1 MKSNSLKTIFIPG
14 FIIFVLGLCFL
25 LGGDMGY
32 PIICLF
38 LIFPLIFFI
47 QSIISASNKTNFIL
61 SSIVAENMPL
71 QDCILF
77 STSMI
82 IAIKDIDA
90 IKYYGINYAI
100 ISIIGFTITKTIIIF
115 KDKQKN
121 KVN

>member
-61 SSIVAENMPL
+61 SLLAS
-71 QDCILF
+71 CILF